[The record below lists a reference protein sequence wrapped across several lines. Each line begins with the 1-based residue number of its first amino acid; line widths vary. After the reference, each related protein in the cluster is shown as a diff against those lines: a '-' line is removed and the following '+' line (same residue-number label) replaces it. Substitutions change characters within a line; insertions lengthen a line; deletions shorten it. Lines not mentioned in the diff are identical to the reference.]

1 MLKELSENW
10 NKYCSEENF
19 IGIGSTRKVYR
30 VDEYVI
36 KLHLHKLGYKQS
48 QNELHIYNVMAK
60 KGLHELFAKVYY
72 VDETISIQ
80 KYYQPLELKNHQSF
94 EIDGNIDAQ
103 LIPDLYE
110 EVLELLDQDF
120 DCFDLKDS
128 SNYGMNEQ
136 GKLTFIDYGMSKNLY
151 TNSWVP
157 LAEAGIIPQI
167 DVEVCGMCG
176 LKKELRMYGDHDL
189 DQRCYSC
196 GKE

>member
-10 NKYCSEENF
+10 NKYCIEENF
-19 IGIGSTRKVYR
+19 IGIGSTRKVFR

-36 KLHLHKLGYKQS
+36 KLHLHILGYEQS
-48 QNELHIYNVMAK
+48 KNELHIYRAMAE

-72 VDETISIQ
+72 VDEIISIQ
-80 KYYQPLELKNHQSF
+80 KYYQPLELKHHQSF
-94 EIDGNIDAQ
+94 ELDKNDDAQ
-103 LIPDLYE
+103 LLPNLYE
-110 EVLELLDQDF
+110 EVLDLLDKDF

-128 SNYGMNEQ
+128 SNYGMNKQ
-136 GKLTFIDYGMSKNLY
+136 GRLTFIDYGMSKSLY

-167 DVEVCGMCG
+167 AFDVCRICGR
-176 LKKELRMYGDHDL
+176 KRELRMYGDHDQ
-189 DQRCYSC
+189 DKRCYSC

>member
-1 MLKELSENW
+1 MLNELSENW

-48 QNELHIYNVMAK
+48 QNELHIYNVMAE
-60 KGLHELFAKVYY
+60 KGLH

-80 KYYQPLELKNHQSF
+80 KYSQPLELKNHQSF

-120 DCFDLKDS
+120 DCYDLKDS

-151 TNSWVP
+151 TRTANVRRS
-157 LAEAGIIPQI
+157 
-167 DVEVCGMCG
+167 
-176 LKKELRMYGDHDL
+176 
-189 DQRCYSC
+189 
-196 GKE
+196 